1 MTKTDSKSD
10 PKIDIHIAQATRSVL
25 EELIARLILTSRP
38 ELSVVAPVG
47 SMPASHGP
55 VGRRLVLVSR
65 AGLVCDCLRG
75 SLAEQGFEVAFQ
87 PLQDA
92 VAMRSIE
99 ADLVVFNLNSC
110 GPQVAAAVRQRID
123 ELRALL
129 PHIPAMALIE
139 QADVEATRDLV
150 GFGITSVI
158 VGVPSIKLVMAAIQ
172 LVILGGM
179 LVSAEI
185 RLRSDG
191 EIERGE
197 AVMMTP
203 SVELADDNSAPV
215 TSCCFTRREVALLA
229 HLREGRQNKVIAHQL
244 DISESTVK
252 VHLRNI
258 MRKLHA
264 SNRTQVVNIL
274 AGIQRSAI
282 SHSSGMAT
290 IPDMGRVAA
299 ATPLSKLPSTVS
311 P

>member
-1 MTKTDSKSD
+1 MTKND
-10 PKIDIHIAQATRSVL
+10 PKIDIHVAQATRSVL
-25 EELIARLILTSRP
+25 EELIARLILTSHP
-38 ELSVVAPVG
+38 ELSAAP
-47 SMPASHGP
+47 PAGPWPATPGP

-87 PLQDA
+87 PLHD
-92 VAMRSIE
+92 VVTMRSIE
-99 ADLVVFNLNSC
+99 ADLVVFNLSNY
-110 GPQVAAAVRQRID
+110 GPQVATAVRERID

-139 QADVEATRDLV
+139 QADGDATRDLV

-172 LVILGGM
+172 LVILGGL

-191 EIERGE
+191 DIERDG
-197 AVMMTP
+197 AVMMVP
-203 SVELADDNSAPV
+203 SAELADDDSAPV

-274 AGIQRSAI
+274 AGIQRSAM
-282 SHSSGMAT
+282 SHSSGLGIM
-290 IPDMGRVAA
+290 PDIGQVAA
-299 ATPLSKLPSTVS
+299 ATPLSKPPNTIAS
-311 P
+311 